1 MNIQP
6 WLDMARTLLDRWG
19 SFILLHTASVPAWVI
34 PLVLGLFLVWYLVSM
49 IVSRHR
55 FRQVHSRLYAVERSM
70 RQPIAEQEARRR
82 SDQKMLETLQLI
94 REAYSSSLS
103 RLDAVESSIQHLT
116 AELEAARGASRR
128 VEPLETLQ
136 LLRQAFSPINPSTP
150 SR

>member
-6 WLDMARTLLDRWG
+6 WLDMAGTLLDRWG
-19 SFILLHTASVPAWVI
+19 GFILLHTASVPAWVI
-34 PLVLGLFLVWYLVSM
+34 PLVLGLFLVWYLVTM

-70 RQPIAEQEARRR
+70 RQSIAEQEARRR
-82 SDQKMLETLQLI
+82 SDQKMLENLQLL

-103 RLDAVESSIQHLT
+103 RLDAVESSVQQLK
-116 AELEAARGASRR
+116 ADQEAARGVGQR
-128 VEPLETLQ
+128 VEPLESLQ
-136 LLRQAFSPINPSTP
+136 LLRQAFSPIKPSTP